1 MKKDHVIGKWLY
13 WFLYAVAVIVVYKTL
28 DNFTDIT
35 NWIKDFFGLLA
46 PFIMA
51 IIISYLFYIP
61 CKKIEKMYNS
71 QKYKFMQKH
80 SRGLSVLTVYI
91 LALFVIIILINVILP
106 IVSKSLIELASNL
119 PDYYKNAIEFIGS
132 LPENSLINKL
142 NIKDIITN
150 IQSIDISGMF
160 SIDNM
165 LNYVKG
171 AIGIVRGLF
180 NVFVTIMVSI
190 YILMERNEI
199 VGFLGKFSRSIFK
212 KDTSQNLNY
221 YFRKINEIFFTFI
234 SSQIFDGIIVGV
246 ILSITMLI
254 MGVKYAVLLG
264 FMIGLFNVIPYFGA
278 IIATIIAIIITAF
291 TGGPVQAIWMAVIT
305 IILQQIDANI
315 INPKILGNSLS
326 LSPILVIFSVT
337 IGGAYFGILGMFL
350 AVPIATAIKL
360 VLNDFITLKESQKEK
375 EYSIEKE
382 DGN

>member
-1 MKKDHVIGKWLY
+1 
-13 WFLYAVAVIVVYKTL
+13 
-28 DNFTDIT
+28 
-35 NWIKDFFGLLA
+35 
-46 PFIMA
+46 
-51 IIISYLFYIP
+51 
-61 CKKIEKMYNS
+61 
-71 QKYKFMQKH
+71 MQKH

>member
-91 LALFVIIILINVILP
+91 IALFVIIILINVILP